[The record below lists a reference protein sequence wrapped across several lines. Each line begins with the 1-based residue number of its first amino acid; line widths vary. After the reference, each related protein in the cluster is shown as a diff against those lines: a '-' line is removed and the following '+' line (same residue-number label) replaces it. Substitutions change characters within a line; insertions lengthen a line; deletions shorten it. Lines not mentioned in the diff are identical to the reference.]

1 MVEAHNKVEN
11 VFSMFRKAC
20 NENIQASNS
29 IPKSSDWDGAGCE
42 WELDRKHDIFQ
53 DTIIKMGALYFQ

>member
-1 MVEAHNKVEN
+1 
-11 VFSMFRKAC
+11 MFRKAS